1 MSHVLLVEDNPWN
14 QAVIEDMFRYDD
26 VPGDLICVDCAEKAL
41 PMLPKLD
48 LLVVLM
54 DLTLPGMSGIEAT
67 KIIKGAKA
75 TKNLLVWAISARN
88 SRREIDEAMAAGC
101 NRYFSKPVT
110 RKHFAEQLRTLST
123 RGASESLEL
132 HTSRRTHEH
141 NIAC

>member
-14 QAVIEDMFRYDD
+14 QAVIEDIFRYDD

-75 TKNLLVWAISARN
+75 TKDILVWVISARN
-88 SRREIDEAMAAGC
+88 TRREIDEAMAAGC

-110 RKHFAEQLRTLST
+110 RKHFAEQLRALSP
-123 RGASESLEL
+123 REAPKSLEL
-132 HTSRRTHEH
+132 QTARHTHEH
-141 NIAC
+141 HFAC